1 MQNTWRLAKRWWPFT
16 KWCFSKAASPISP
29 SSPSV
34 FCLDC
39 LSWSDGRKIRTEP
52 PGSHFSSCHT
62 FAILDMKEAPLQ
74 LNPDWIYSVCNV
86 ETYWIH
92 DWNSLSTPINLL
104 DVHGDLAPDW
114 RLSHRPPSN
123 MGSQGWWDKPQR
135 DSMKK
140 TMKKLKTNGMAAIT
154 NLINLDK
161 LQ

>member
-16 KWCFSKAASPISP
+16 KWCFSKAASP
-29 SSPSV
+29 SV
-34 FCLDC
+34 CCLHC
-39 LSWSDGRKIRTEP
+39 LGWSDGRKIRTEP

-62 FAILDMKEAPLQ
+62 FAILDMKYMKEAPLQ

-135 DSMKK
+135 ETLLRSTDWPKSIAQPFPIG
-140 TMKKLKTNGMAAIT
+140 LHSAGH
-154 NLINLDK
+154 
-161 LQ
+161 